1 MENKLN
7 ALYRSIAETVNEMIP
22 EPWEKFLFYAQV
34 SETGGGTYFFYN
46 SQNEPKHFKY
56 SLEIPFEFDID
67 ENEFDQYEMKLFKLS
82 EKMRDVFKDHDQEL
96 FYSFTLSLE
105 RSGKL
110 TVNFDYTDWFKTD
123 YSFSDQLIIWKFK
136 YLGEEPKDPSLQKLT
151 KIYLEEYPEN
161 PI

>member
-1 MENKLN
+1 MGEIFVLC
-7 ALYRSIAETVNEMIP
+7 SD
-22 EPWEKFLFYAQV
+22 

-46 SQNEPKHFKY
+46 SQNEPNYFKY

-67 ENEFDQYEMKLFKLS
+67 ENEFDQYEMELFKLS
-82 EKMRDVFKDHDQEL
+82 GKMRDVFKDHDQEL

-136 YLGEEPKDPSLQKLT
+136 YLREEPKDSSLQKLI
-151 KIYLEEYPEN
+151 KKYLDEYPEN